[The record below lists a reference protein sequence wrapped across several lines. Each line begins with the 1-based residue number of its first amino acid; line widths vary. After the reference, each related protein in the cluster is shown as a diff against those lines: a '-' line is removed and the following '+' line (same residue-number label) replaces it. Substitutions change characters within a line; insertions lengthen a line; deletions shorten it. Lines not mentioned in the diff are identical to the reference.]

1 MHRLACALVLLATAT
16 LSAEAQQPATPSR
29 VVASE
34 QQSVLPLQ
42 IGDVLRVA
50 VWREPTL
57 SGDFSVDQDGL
68 ITLPMLG
75 TRKAVQVPWPAL
87 RDSIMAGYNRE
98 LRNATVTL
106 TALRRVYV
114 LGSVLRPGMYM
125 LDPTFGLSGA
135 VALAG
140 GASPDGNLDR
150 IRVVRDGKVL
160 VERIPVKATPDI
172 YDVRSGDQLFI
183 ERRSWL
189 DRNSTLLLTSI
200 ISLAG
205 LAVTLAARN

>member
-1 MHRLACALVLLATAT
+1 MHRFTRALVSVALVASGAG
-16 LSAEAQQPATPSR
+16 AQQTSMPTQNLSTAQP
-29 VVASE
+29 
-34 QQSVLPLQ
+34 SVLALR

-57 SGDFSVDQDGL
+57 SGDFAVDQDGI

-75 TRKAVQVPWPAL
+75 ARKADQVPWTTL
-87 RDSIMAGYNRE
+87 RDSIMAGYKRE
-98 LRNATVTL
+98 LRTTTITL
-106 TALRRVYV
+106 TPLRRVYV

-125 LDPTFGLSGA
+125 LDPTFGLEGA
-135 VALAG
+135 VSLAG
-140 GASPDGNLDR
+140 GAGPDGNLDR
-150 IRVVRDGKVL
+150 IRVTRDGNVFP
-160 VERIPVKATPDI
+160 ERIPVKTTSDK

-189 DRNSTLLLTSI
+189 DRNSTLLLTSV

-205 LAVTLAARN
+205 LAVTLAARR